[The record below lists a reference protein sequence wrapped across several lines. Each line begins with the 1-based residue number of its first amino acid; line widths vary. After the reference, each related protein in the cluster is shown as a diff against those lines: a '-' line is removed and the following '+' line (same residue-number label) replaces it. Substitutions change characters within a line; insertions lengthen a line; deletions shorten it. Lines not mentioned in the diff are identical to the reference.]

1 MAMLG
6 INTNGSN
13 RSMRMQAFLYMF
25 NVVWNWTCNDSSF
38 FICKCEANSVD
49 ANVSEIHANEVSAK
63 PQPPTHLPDPD
74 NLRDVLAYWVR
85 LKRVEKGWSQER
97 LALECEL
104 DRTYVSAV
112 ERSRWNVSLSNMER
126 LARALGVEVWTLLRA
141 PQSQNLA

>member
-1 MAMLG
+1 M
-6 INTNGSN
+6 
-13 RSMRMQAFLYMF
+13 
-25 NVVWNWTCNDSSF
+25 
-38 FICKCEANSVD
+38 
-49 ANVSEIHANEVSAK
+49 SAK
-63 PQPPTHLPDPD
+63 PQPPTQLPDPD

-126 LARALGVEVWTLLRA
+126 LAQARGVEGGRLLKA
-141 PQSQNLA
+141 PDVQDSSR

>member
-1 MAMLG
+1 MHPA
-6 INTNGSN
+6 
-13 RSMRMQAFLYMF
+13 
-25 NVVWNWTCNDSSF
+25 W
-38 FICKCEANSVD
+38 
-49 ANVSEIHANEVSAK
+49 VSAK
-63 PQPPTHLPDPD
+63 PQPPTQLPDPD

-126 LARALGVEVWTLLRA
+126 LAQALGVEVWTLLRA
-141 PQSQNLA
+141 PQLRNSAN